1 MDTDV
6 SVTAIW
12 WVSSEWSKMARN
24 DKTIC
29 PLQKFLAFAA
39 FEQFE
44 F

>member
-6 SVTAIW
+6 M
-12 WVSSEWSKMARN
+12 WVSLEWPKMARN

-29 PLQKFLAFAA
+29 PLQKCLAFVA